1 MYINKL
7 KITIVLI
14 LFIFIMNLSIP
25 VQATSTIDD
34 ILQTG
39 NEFLDRGKKQRRS
52 F

>member
-14 LFIFIMNLSIP
+14 VFVFIINLSIP
-25 VQATSTIDD
+25 VQASMIDD
-34 ILQTG
+34 IWQTG
-39 NEFLDRGKKQRRS
+39 NEFLDRGKDQRSS